1 MGQWT
6 QAGFTINRLDFTLD
20 FLFDHLSRF
29 GLQRHLRL
37 GLAHPAAGS
46 QGRFIHANNVRRV
59 VERLYSHRHL
69 FDAYRVR
76 PRLDCGFPLCT
87 FSDAELGWLH
97 RFGGHAPCGCR
108 PALVISPDMSV
119 SHCFPLANYQGKS
132 LFEFDSMEQI
142 DRHFARLRDEIKGES
157 AGFFEECEDCR
168 CREDGGCGGG
178 DLCRI
183 VGRCLDEAPIRLAGG
198 EDGIS
203 QDRLPG

>member
-1 MGQWT
+1 MGPWT

-29 GLQRHLRL
+29 GLQRQLRL
-37 GLAHPAAGS
+37 SLAHPAAGS
-46 QGRFIHANNVRRV
+46 QGRFIPADKMRRV

-69 FDAYRVR
+69 FETHRVR
-76 PRLDCGFPLCT
+76 PRLDCGFPPCT

-97 RFGGHAPCGCR
+97 RFRGHAPGGCR

-119 SHCFPLANYQGKS
+119 SHCLPLSHYHKQVPVRVRFHGA
-132 LFEFDSMEQI
+132 L
-142 DRHFARLRDEIKGES
+142 DRHFSRWRDEIKAES
-157 AGFFEECEDCR
+157 AGIYAACEDCR
-168 CREDGGCGGG
+168 CREDGGCDGGG
-178 DLCRI
+178 VCRI
-183 VGRCLDEAPIRLAGG
+183 VGRGLDEAPMTTAGG